1 MLERKFGEK
10 LKLNK
15 RGMKYENQSKTVRV
29 FLFCENI
36 EKESEDYEENGK
48 YKIFCKRCDWGV
60 F

>member
-1 MLERKFGEK
+1 MAD
-10 LKLNK
+10 NK
-15 RGMKYENQSKTVRV
+15 ENEYGNQSKTVMV